1 MRGTLSES
9 YSVLVVQDDSN
20 HQMLIKRSL
29 AKRGDLFPIVEMAS
43 DPTDAQ
49 RLIQQMD
56 FDCFLVDN
64 VLPTGSGLELITT
77 LQTQGISGPFVLMTS
92 AGTEELVVQAYRNKV
107 SDYLTK
113 DVGFWQDLPS
123 ILEQVIE
130 AAQLE
135 RANESRVRELER
147 TNEGLD
153 AVNTEVQV
161 QFDELKKRRIATRE
175 TLAEAVEE
183 LNSVIDQTKDAAQKK
198 KLKKIQAMLVKAAAS
213 SR

>member
-9 YSVLVVQDDSN
+9 YSVLVVEDDSN

-161 QFDELKKRRIATRE
+161 QF
-175 TLAEAVEE
+175 
-183 LNSVIDQTKDAAQKK
+183 NMHS
-198 KLKKIQAMLVKAAAS
+198 
-213 SR
+213 

>member
-1 MRGTLSES
+1 MSDS
-9 YSVLVVQDDSN
+9 YSVLVVEDDSN

-29 AKRGDLFPIVEMAS
+29 AKRGDIFPIVEVAS
-43 DPTDAQ
+43 DTADAL

-64 VLPTGSGLELITT
+64 ILPTGNGLEFITT
-77 LQTQGISGPFVLMTS
+77 LQTQGVAGPFVLMTS

-135 RANESRVRELER
+135 RDNESRVRELER

-161 QFDELKKRRIATRE
+161 QFEELKSRRIATRE
-175 TLAEAVEE
+175 LLAEAVEN
-183 LNSVIDQTKDAAQKK
+183 LNSVINETDDATQKK
-198 KLKKIQAMLVKAAAS
+198 SLKKIQALLVKAAAA